1 MLKLNLGCG
10 KIILDD
16 YINID
21 IRPTTPNTV
30 VMDVTD
36 LKYDDDIIDE
46 IYACDILEHISHRET
61 INVLKHWYNKLTKG
75 GKLFIQS
82 PCLTSIINYA
92 NKATKI
98 KEIEIV
104 IARIF
109 GGQDYPEN
117 THKTILHPSLISN
130 YLSSVG
136 FKDITMDVGNFGNM
150 TNIRV
155 TSYK

>member
-10 KIILDD
+10 NVIVDG

-21 IRPTTPNTV
+21 IRPTTPQTI
-30 VMDVTD
+30 VMDVCD
-36 LKYDDDIIDE
+36 LKYDDEVIDE

-61 INVLKHWYNKLTKG
+61 VNVLKHWYNKLVFG

-82 PCLTSIINYA
+82 PCLTSMIDFY
-92 NKATKI
+92 NKSNSI
-98 KEIEIV
+98 KNIEMV

-117 THKTILHPSLISN
+117 THKTILHPELIKH
-130 YLSSVG
+130 YLTSIGYKNISM
-136 FKDITMDVGNFGNM
+136 DIGNFGNR

-155 TSYK
+155 TTYK